1 VACNIVMSSP
11 KAREA
16 PLSLI
21 FVPFAKTLTSQGFQT
36 TFFGEGH
43 GADTVMCV
51 GEVNVADLVAL
62 CLQHSRSAV

>member
-1 VACNIVMSSP
+1 MG
-11 KAREA
+11 
-16 PLSLI
+16 
-21 FVPFAKTLTSQGFQT
+21 KTLTSQGFQT